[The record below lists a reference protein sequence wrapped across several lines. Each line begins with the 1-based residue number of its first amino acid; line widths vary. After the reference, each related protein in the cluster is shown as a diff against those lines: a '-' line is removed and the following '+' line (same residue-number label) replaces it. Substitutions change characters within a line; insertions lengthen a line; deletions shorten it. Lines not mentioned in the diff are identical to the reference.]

1 MTVLRIHSGFNR
13 LYPYRLFKDP
23 IKPLRISTYGLFLST
38 QKEVLVTW
46 ASFYF
51 EMERLIIMKRI
62 IAIIV
67 VLLVALGGYA
77 GISQMQH
84 RNSKPVVGVLTMMHH
99 PALDQIYRGFRAGLA
114 QEGYHNGKNI
124 KIEYQNANGDQSNLK
139 TMADKLVND
148 HAKVMLGI
156 TTPAA
161 QALANSSKS
170 IPVVMGGIGDP
181 VGARLVKSMKHPGG
195 NVTGVQSDN
204 PVDQQLKLAKKFLP
218 RAKTFGL
225 IYTSSDTSAEYQAK
239 QMERDARKLKINLKV
254 YTISNS
260 NDLNQV
266 SQQML
271 SKVDA
276 VMVPCDNL
284 IASSMKT
291 LVKNANAVNKPV
303 FPGADTMVKDGGV
316 ASISLDQYGMGK
328 VAAKMT
334 ARLLKGKK
342 PQTMAVDDY
351 NHGKPILNLKQAK
364 RLGLTIPAGF
374 QKEAQEHGEVIK

>member
-1 MTVLRIHSGFNR
+1 
-13 LYPYRLFKDP
+13 
-23 IKPLRISTYGLFLST
+23 
-38 QKEVLVTW
+38 
-46 ASFYF
+46 
-51 EMERLIIMKRI
+51 MKRI

-67 VLLVALGGYA
+67 VLIVALGGYA
-77 GISQMQH
+77 GISRMQQ
-84 RNSKPVVGVLTMMHH
+84 RTSQPVVGVLTMMHH
-99 PALDQIYRGFRAGLA
+99 PALDQIYHGFRAGLA

-148 HAKVMLGI
+148 HARVMLGI

-161 QALANSSKS
+161 QSLANSTKS
-170 IPVVMGGIGDP
+170 TPVVMDGIGDP
-181 VGARLVKSMKHPGG
+181 VGSRLVKSMNHPGG

-204 PVDQQLKLAKKFLP
+204 PVDQQLKLAKRFLP

-225 IYTSSDTSAEYQAK
+225 IYTSSDASAEYQAK
-239 QMERDARKLKINLKV
+239 QMERDARKLKVNLRV

-271 SKVDA
+271 SQVDA

-291 LVKNANAVNKPV
+291 LVKNANAANKPV

-328 VAAKMT
+328 AAAKMT
-334 ARLLKGKK
+334 AQILRGKK

-351 NHGKPILNLKQAK
+351 HHGRPILNLKQAR

-374 QKEAQEHGEVIK
+374 QKDAQEHGEVIK